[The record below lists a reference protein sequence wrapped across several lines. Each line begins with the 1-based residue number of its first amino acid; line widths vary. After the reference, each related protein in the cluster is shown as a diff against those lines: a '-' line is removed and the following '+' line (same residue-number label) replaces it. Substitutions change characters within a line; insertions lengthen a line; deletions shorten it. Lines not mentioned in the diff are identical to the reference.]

1 MNTDV
6 ALYNLQPIVKQHL
19 HKSHTSSRHSKRTFG
34 FPPCELAGRSGR
46 AFVFTMATSI
56 PSASLSSEMRRM
68 MDDNFHQAL
77 EKISNIYGPLLTMD
91 KAKANRLAKLSHD
104 LAQIHKEAHSD
115 GIISFQSLTEPDFG
129 IGGQSSSEMA
139 SEFLKSLEIN
149 GEPPLPA
156 RHRDGNAENNVN
168 RQVHEKE
175 DENDNKPTWAKV
187 VASAPEPAPEP
198 AQENRDITL
207 SRSAVAGNKG
217 TEEPYIGVL
226 NHPIWKEGEEWE
238 RRVVEVHKL
247 PRTTSLRQVTCKVE
261 EGPLM
266 HVGLQDWPDNTKSA
280 CLIFMDAGD
289 AKRFF
294 LRNEAIRLEMGE
306 GQSSYGPDT
315 PVLWGNPYPDTGDVA
330 RMCERGGVRRRL
342 TFSGKGL
349 FARIPPARFYLDVA
363 DAGGKANIELVWL
376 FNKGNATVVF
386 NDIRMAMNV
395 LNTFQEK
402 AKCQGPYEGV
412 KVSFSSDLCESHI
425 ALVTQL
431 PWGGEV
437 KISGCR

>member
-1 MNTDV
+1 
-6 ALYNLQPIVKQHL
+6 
-19 HKSHTSSRHSKRTFG
+19 
-34 FPPCELAGRSGR
+34 
-46 AFVFTMATSI
+46 MATGHPAAALPVEI
-56 PSASLSSEMRRM
+56 RCT
-68 MDDNFHQAL
+68 MDDNFHNAL
-77 EKISNIYGPLLTMD
+77 ERLSNIYDPLLRID
-91 KAKANRLAKLSHD
+91 KAKANRLAKISHD
-104 LAQIHKEAHSD
+104 LAQLHREAHND
-115 GIISFQSLTEPDFG
+115 EIIAPAEAGFGGIDE
-129 IGGQSSSEMA
+129 SSTDRA

-149 GEPPLPA
+149 GEPPMA
-156 RHRDGNAENNVN
+156 MQRRDVAM
-168 RQVHEKE
+168 
-175 DENDNKPTWAKV
+175 NDNINQQVRDKVDSEGDKPTWAKIA
-187 VASAPEPAPEP
+187 ASTPAAAPEVAHKD
-198 AQENRDITL
+198 QDITVA
-207 SRSAVAGNKG
+207 RSAVAGNKG

-226 NHPIWKEGEEWE
+226 NHPTWKAGEEWE

-266 HVGLQDWPDNTKSA
+266 HIGLQDWLDNTKSA

-294 LRNEAIRLEMGE
+294 LRNEAIRLEMGD
-306 GQSSYGPDT
+306 GQSCYGPNT

-349 FARIPPARFYLDVA
+349 FARIPPVKFYQDVA

-386 NDIRMAMNV
+386 NDIRMSMNV
-395 LNTFQEK
+395 LNAFQEK

-412 KVSFSSDLCESHI
+412 KVSFSSDLCESHV

-437 KISGCR
+437 KVSGC